1 MASVVNIGTSG
12 WSYKHWSGVFYP
24 EDLKPEK
31 YLEFYT
37 NHFSCVE
44 LNSCFYHLPLKNTVR
59 GWLNRTP
66 DNFMFCPKLSRY
78 ITHQQQLINIEEP
91 LWKFFDVFEEMKHKL
106 GPVLV
111 QLPPGL
117 HYNRNLI
124 EGFIHLVK
132 EQYMSYRFAFEVW
145 NKSWINDEFFSLLN
159 TNNMAFVIADSGNR
173 YPYNETLT
181 SDFVYLRF
189 HGREHLYA
197 TDYSDEELGDF
208 AYKIRGWMN
217 EDKEVW
223 AFFNNDYN
231 GFAVK
236 NAARLK
242 EMISIVR

>member
-1 MASVVNIGTSG
+1 MTSVVYIGTSG
-12 WSYKHWSGVFYP
+12 WSYRHWLGVFYP
-24 EDLKPEK
+24 EDLKSEK

-37 NHFSCVE
+37 SHFTCVE
-44 LNSCFYHLPLKNTVR
+44 LNSCFYHLPLKATVK
-59 GWLNRTP
+59 GWVNRTP
-66 DNFMFCPKLSRY
+66 DNFKFCPKLSRY
-78 ITHQQQLINIEEP
+78 ITHQQQLVNVEEP
-91 LWKFFDVFEEMKHKL
+91 LWKFFDAFEEMKHKI

-124 EGFIHLVK
+124 EGFIHVLK
-132 EQYMSYRFAFEVW
+132 EQYLSYRFAFEVR

-159 TNNMAFVIADSGNR
+159 TNNIAFVIADSGNR

-181 SDFVYLRF
+181 SDFVYLRL

-197 TDYSDEELGDF
+197 TDYSDEELDDF

-217 EDKEVW
+217 EDKEIW

-242 EMISIVR
+242 EMISIVK